1 MVLPHDLGAIARRAE
16 AQCSIG
22 FQPVS
27 IHTIER
33 FLSSRPQY
41 STVVTTGD
49 LTPLQGDTFSL
60 DVPGVETTLNPHP
73 PNSAIRDPQSAF
85 DLFLIRF
92 RK

>member
-73 PNSAIRDPQSAF
+73 PIPRSAIRNPQSA
-85 DLFLIRF
+85 IRNPH
-92 RK
+92 